1 MAGIVS
7 IGKYIPYYRI
17 TRDMMAVGWGRASQG
32 GERAVASYDQDTI
45 TLGVEAAL
53 DCLDGRDCSQID
65 AVFFASTTSP
75 YLEKQ
80 ASSLIATVLDLSEN
94 ILTIDFASSLRA
106 ASNAIKVAMDAI
118 EAGTLRQVLVVA
130 SDMRNADEELE
141 QTLGDAAVAILLG
154 KDNVMATIV
163 ESYFISNEL
172 TMYWRTDKDEYI
184 RNWEERFTLTQ
195 GYEKDMNKAL
205 SGLMKKANVQAS
217 DIAQLAMYAPD
228 ARRQAQL
235 AKRLGFD
242 PKQQIADLLN
252 RSIGLTGSP
261 HSFLVLAAALE
272 NAKAGD
278 RMIVASY
285 GDGASAILLTI
296 TDNIVSLKRNFS
308 AIMDHK
314 AYIPQYLVYQRNR
327 GFVKNVAQYPPIP
340 GSMPMLWRQTK
351 VIYSL
356 HGSKCAN
363 CGTVHFPP
371 QEICSNCHAEH
382 KAQDIKLSR
391 RGTVFTYAEDY
402 LSPLPNKPNIVGVV
416 DLDGGGRVFLNMVEI
431 DPQLSG
437 SRPEKVDIPV
447 ELTFRKMH
455 DAGGFHNYYWKARP
469 AGK

>member
-17 TRDMMAVGWGRASQG
+17 TRDVMTVGWGRASQG

-45 TLGVEAAL
+45 TLGVEAVL
-53 DCLDGRDCSQID
+53 DCLNGGDRSQID

-80 ASSLIATVLDLSEN
+80 ASSLIATVLDLPEN
-94 ILTIDFASSLRA
+94 TLTIDFTSSLRA
-106 ASNAIKVAMDAI
+106 ASNAIKLAIDAI
-118 EAGTLRQVLVVA
+118 RAGTLRQVLVVA

-154 KDNVMATIV
+154 EDNVMAAIE
-163 ESYFISNEL
+163 ESCFISNEL

-205 SGLMKKANVQAS
+205 SGLMRKANVQAS
-217 DIAQLAMYAPD
+217 DIAKLAVYAPD

-235 AKRLGFD
+235 AKKLGFD
-242 PKQQIADLLN
+242 TKHQVADLLN
-252 RSIGLTGSP
+252 RSIGLTGTP
-261 HSFLVLAAALE
+261 HPFLMLAAAME
-272 NAKAGD
+272 NAEAGD
-278 RMIVASY
+278 KMIVASY
-285 GDGASAILLTI
+285 GDGASALLLTI
-296 TDNIVSLKRNFS
+296 TENIVALKRNFNT
-308 AIMDHK
+308 ILERK
-314 AYIPQYLVYQRNR
+314 AYIPQYLIFQCNR
-327 GFVKNVAQYPPIP
+327 GLVKNIAQYPPIP
-340 GSMPMLWRQTK
+340 GSMPILWRQTK
-351 VIYSL
+351 ALYGL
-356 HGSKCAN
+356 YGSKCTN
-363 CGTVHFPP
+363 CGTIHFPP

-416 DLDGGGRVFLNMVEI
+416 DLEGGARIFLNMVET
-431 DPQLSG
+431 DPQMSA
-437 SRPEKVDIPV
+437 SCPEKVNIPV

-469 AGK
+469 AIE